1 MVNHVLDVWV
11 RVVPDGWGDGGLVW
25 GGRHTGGQP
34 VTVHIDTLL
43 NRVQLSQWET
53 QTITQHLEN
62 IVVVIMKKIYK
73 YSSLFRKL
81 IERLSSD
88 SLDVMDINLN

>member
-53 QTITQHLEN
+53 QTITQHLEKN
-62 IVVVIMKKIYK
+62 C
-73 YSSLFRKL
+73 SSNDENFLQVFQP
-81 IERLSSD
+81 
-88 SLDVMDINLN
+88 V